1 MNNIT
6 KQYSPAEMEL
16 LLLQYTPL
24 VIATARFYKG
34 KGAEF
39 DDLVQE
45 GYLALLR
52 LIPKCRDEQWMAA
65 FLKNHLP
72 GYVRAAAG
80 RMRWKKDT
88 FTLEDNIEDFLPDKG
103 SDDIHNK
110 IELRETLA
118 GVLTEEELDFALALS
133 GGCTQKELAE
143 QRSVS
148 QQAINAKVR
157 RIKNKLRPHFA
168 LCS

>member
-16 LLLQYTPL
+16 LIRQYTPL

-52 LIPKCRDEQWMAA
+52 LIPKCRDARWMAA

-72 GYVRAAAG
+72 GYVRAAAA
-80 RMRWKKDT
+80 RMRWKKNT
-88 FTLEDNIEDFLPDKG
+88 FALEDGFEDFLPDKG
-103 SDDIHNK
+103 SDDVHSK
-110 IELRETLA
+110 IELQEILA
-118 GVLTEEELDFALALS
+118 GVLTEEEIGFAMALS
-133 GGCTQKELAE
+133 LGCTQKELAE

-157 RIKNKLRPHFA
+157 RIKNKLRPYFVV
-168 LCS
+168 CG